1 MARFDVVIFDELGYP
16 PFTQPGSRP
25 LLYLI
30 VRIYELIMV
39 LLSMNLA
46 RAEWPSMFGD
56 AKTTVA
62 FLLGQLLHHNNVIET
77 DTENWR
83 SKSRAR
89 AIASKKQ
96 LGDAL
101 NNEWNVCIF
110 SGRSSAP
117 RRGPIFNPIGGQNSK
132 FTDIR
137 Q

>member
-1 MARFDVVIFDELGYP
+1 
-16 PFTQPGSRP
+16 
-25 LLYLI
+25 
-30 VRIYELIMV
+30 
-39 LLSMNLA
+39 
-46 RAEWPSMFGD
+46 MFGD
-56 AKTTVA
+56 AKMRA
-62 FLLGQLLHHNNVIET
+62 ASFLGHLTHQNNVIET
-77 DTENWR
+77 DTKNWR